1 MKPFGAS
8 KSVVIVSFPHLIR
21 HSLEDKNDHQTT
33 AILSSGNSIC
43 QDTILHSQT
52 IVRIFHKK
60 NSPSLFPY
68 LHQVPNYSFQ
78 NEPVRNLMNI
88 KQTRLEVMH
97 FLSQR
102 MDGFIETFLKSI
114 DTNWQPSD
122 LLPDSNSEAFLAEV
136 KELRLQCREL
146 PYDYLAV
153 LVGDI
158 ITEEAL
164 PTYETWLMDIEGI
177 GQTKKEGWSKWIR
190 MWTAEENRHGDL
202 LNKYVYLSGRV
213 NMRQMEISTQYLIAD
228 GMEIGAARDPYRNF
242 VYTSFQEMATNISH
256 RRTASLAKQFG
267 NNQLSKICGVI
278 ASDEARHAKAYK
290 SFIKQIFDIDASEM
304 MLAFE
309 DMMRKKIVMPAHF
322 LRQQGEKIGTT
333 FSHFSDAAQRLGVYT
348 TIDYTDILESLIKE
362 WNLTNIRSLNDAAER
377 ARDYLMALPGRFRKV
392 AERST
397 IKATLDYEF
406 NWITR

>member
-1 MKPFGAS
+1 
-8 KSVVIVSFPHLIR
+8 
-21 HSLEDKNDHQTT
+21 
-33 AILSSGNSIC
+33 
-43 QDTILHSQT
+43 
-52 IVRIFHKK
+52 
-60 NSPSLFPY
+60 
-68 LHQVPNYSFQ
+68 
-78 NEPVRNLMNI
+78 
-88 KQTRLEVMH
+88 MH
-97 FLSQR
+97 FLGQS
-102 MDGFIETFLKSI
+102 MDSFIDSFLKPI

-122 LLPDSNSEAFLAEV
+122 LLPDSANENFLAEV

-153 LVGDI
+153 LIGDI

-177 GQTKKEGWSKWIR
+177 GQTNKSGWSKWIR

-228 GMEIGAARDPYRNF
+228 GMEIGTARDPYRNF

-256 RRTASLAKQFG
+256 RRTASLSKQYG

-278 ASDEARHAKAYK
+278 AADESRHAKAYR
-290 SFIKQIFDIDASEM
+290 SFIQRIFEIDTSEM

-322 LRQQGEKIGTT
+322 LRQQGEKIGST

-348 TIDYTDILESLIKE
+348 TIDYTDILENLIKE
-362 WNLTNIRSLNDAAER
+362 WDIGNMRSLTDAAER
-377 ARDYLMALPGRFRKV
+377 ARDYLMGLPDRFRRV
-392 AERST
+392 AERTT
-397 IKATLDYEF
+397 IKSPLEYEF